1 MESHYG
7 LILHETDRRIKE
19 ALLEQERDRTGRFFG
34 AFSNADGIV
43 MVKHTVY
50 RLMTMLSG
58 LMNEDSAWYASDTL
72 KACIDQ
78 GLSYVEKR
86 QRADG
91 LFDYEI
97 CNFDSPPDTAFI
109 LKKVLPTYAFLKKTG
124 KYAAFEARLEAI
136 LKKGVQG
143 LMLGGFHT
151 PNHRWAI
158 ASVLASCGA
167 LWGEGAYLREAERYL
182 AEGIDINGDGEYA
195 ERSSGNYN
203 RVNNDS
209 MLMLA
214 QALNNPVFEEYAA
227 RNLTMMLSYIE
238 PDGSIFTENSTRFD
252 KDLRVFPRY
261 YYWQYL
267 LLGHKL
273 QREDFLQAARAIM
286 ERVVRDNLRAPDIL
300 IQFMNQPELIP
311 VADTPRGAMPHP
323 SRFFQNSGVVRDNT
337 EDRSVTVLA
346 HHPAFLHVQFGGIGL
361 AVELQGSFF
370 EHRGF
375 VGDEMTQSGEREYA
389 LNQSMHSWYYLPF
402 ASKPE
407 TTDWWAM
414 DHSKRPMRP
423 GPTLSLEVKT
433 AISNDAV
440 ALRIRAAGVENAP
453 FRLVFTAQGAPI
465 RVGEQ
470 GELEICS
477 GRAHVLIGPAFH
489 EFGRRE
495 ADLNAVETS
504 TQSFTCYT
512 PFEKEI
518 EIRFSAL

>member
-7 LILHETDRRIKE
+7 LILHETDRRIEE
-19 ALLEQERDRTGRFFG
+19 ALLEQERDRTCRFFG

-43 MVKHTVY
+43 MAKHAVY

-72 KACIDQ
+72 KERIDQ
-78 GLSYVEKR
+78 GLSFVEKR
-86 QRADG
+86 QRANG

-109 LKKVLPTYAFLKKTG
+109 LKKILPTYAFLKKTG
-124 KYAAFEARLEAI
+124 KYEAFEARLEAI
-136 LKKGVQG
+136 LKKGAQG
-143 LMLGGFHT
+143 LMQGGFHT

-158 ASVLASCGA
+158 ASVLANCGA
-167 LWGEGAYLREAERYL
+167 LWGEETYLREAERYL

-214 QALNNPVFEEYAA
+214 QALSDDRYEAYAA

-267 LLGHKL
+267 LLGHKH

-286 ERVVRDNLRAPDIL
+286 ERVVRDNLRAPDLL

-323 SRFFQNSGVVRDNT
+323 SRFFEDSGVVRDNT
-337 EDRSVTVLA
+337 ADRSVTVLA
-346 HHPAFLHVQFGGIGL
+346 HHPAFLHVQYGGIGL
-361 AVELQGSFF
+361 AVELQGGFF

-375 VGDEMTQSGEREYA
+375 VGDAMTQSGEREYT
-389 LNQSMHSWYYLPF
+389 LNQTMRGWYYLPF

-407 TTDWWAM
+407 TADWWAM

-433 AISNDAV
+433 AISNDKI
-440 ALRIRAAGVENAP
+440 ALYLRADGVENAP
-453 FRLVFTAQGAPI
+453 FRLVFTALGAPI
-465 RVGEQ
+465 HVGEQ
-470 GELEICS
+470 GELEICR
-477 GRAHVLIGPAFH
+477 GRARINIGPAFH

-495 ADLNAVETS
+495 SDLNAAETNMRC
-504 TQSFTCYT
+504 FTCYT

-518 EIRFSAL
+518 EIRFSVL